1 MLKEPILF
9 DHLTKL
15 PTNQVGLAV
24 LGYPIKHS
32 ISPEIHTAALHVLA
46 HSADEYSKWS
56 YEKIEVHPHSLAKA
70 LPILADYG
78 YRGLNLTIPHKVEV
92 LPHLPTMDEQAR
104 IMGAVNTLCWERG
117 GWKGYN
123 TDGVG
128 LSRAIEDAFKLPLG
142 EFNVVVLGA
151 GGAARA
157 AVAQCIFEGCQNIA
171 LYNRTLDR
179 ARKLVSALKE
189 NGIER
194 EVCLLESFTNPFA
207 GLNEP
212 VVVINAT
219 ALGLRPEDPSPV
231 DLSGLDGNF
240 HVYDM
245 VYNPPV
251 TQLLRNAMETG
262 YPVANGLGMLVG
274 QAARSLEIWSGQEVS
289 VRAMSEAAQAAVLS

>member
-1 MLKEPILF
+1 MRDHTFRLEQLKPMRS
-9 DHLTKL
+9 K
-15 PTNQVGLAV
+15 QVGLAV
-24 LGYPIKHS
+24 LGYPISHS
-32 ISPEIHTAALHVLA
+32 ISPQIHNAALQVLA
-46 HSADEYSKWS
+46 LKDSTFAQWS
-56 YEKIEVHPHSLAKA
+56 YKKVEVEVNDLSTSINTLAE
-70 LPILADYG
+70 LG
-78 YRGLNLTIPHKVEV
+78 YIGINLTIPHKVKV
-92 LPHLPTMDEQAR
+92 LPHLSLIDEQAR
-104 IMGAVNTLCWERG
+104 IMGAVNTLRMEHG

-142 EFNVVVLGA
+142 EFNVIVLGA

-171 LYNRTLDR
+171 LYNRTIDR
-179 ARKLVSALKE
+179 ATELVSALKE
-189 NGIER
+189 NGIEKK
-194 EVCLLESFTNPFA
+194 VSLLESFTNPFD

-251 TQLLRNAMETG
+251 TQLMRAAMEKG

-289 VRAMSEAAQAAVLS
+289 VRAMREAAQAAVLS